1 MAIFAL
7 LVDVSL
13 RTSTREE
20 WRSAAME
27 YGGPS
32 TMRGAG
38 IVVMLL
44 LSVDNLDTTVISNI
58 I

>member
-1 MAIFAL
+1 MVIFAL

-13 RTSTREE
+13 RISTREE

-27 YGGPS
+27 YGEQS
-32 TMRGAG
+32 MMTGAG

-44 LSVDNLDTTVISNI
+44 LSVDNLDTMVI
-58 I
+58 